1 MISCEYVIVSD
12 YYISHLDLRG
22 TLAVNTNPI
31 PVDLSTVILMY
42 YARMVA
48 EVRKKYANNT

>member
-12 YYISHLDLRG
+12 YYMSHLDLRG
-22 TLAVNTNPI
+22 TLAVNANPI